1 MESKRRSSTILTVKK
16 DEGGTDAAIL
26 SLNPSGVDISGVR
39 LQEENITESINVI
52 LQSHYKNKSL
62 TSEIV
67 VVLSKIQN
75 HVTGILD
82 LIKGVL
88 KEN

>member
-1 MESKRRSSTILTVKK
+1 MESKRRSATILTVKK
-16 DEGGTDAAIL
+16 DEGDTDAAIL

-52 LQSHYKNKSL
+52 LQTHYKNKSL